1 MRKFAAIS
9 LAGIMAFGAF
19 PVMAE
24 ETSTEEAS
32 TEAATEAGSEAAE
45 SDQVENNWEPF
56 AENVTLR
63 VPVYDRG
70 VEGVP
75 DVTNNYWTQWIQE
88 NFGDKYNIT
97 VEYVPI
103 TRTDVMTSYA
113 LLAADQNLPTI
124 LMEYDYPKLST
135 WVNDGYLTSF
145 DMDAFKEVAPNYYA
159 RMEAD
164 GQIPYTTIGDETYF
178 ALASNP
184 NYNINYTW
192 QTFVRMDWLKQV
204 GYDHVPTKRDEYLDA
219 MKKIQEAGLCEHPGG
234 GTMITGLGSDQNH
247 AYREYPFNE
256 LDWAMYGDY
265 NIPALGTDANY
276 NLLKRANEDYNSG
289 ITDPEYYIIDS
300 ETAKA
305 NFVNGK
311 SYSYSGYVSASTD
324 FLNAFYDQNP
334 DGKLAITP
342 ISSEVDESGEDGIV
356 TVPAWRAENPF
367 GMIVG
372 FSNTATDDEL
382 KAAWMYMEWLSQ
394 PENLYT
400 FQWGIEGENY
410 NLDEDGNPVTV
421 SDYNG
426 DYKQGFNNSKDYWC
440 IVKEKRTFDTVEENI
455 KADTPQDLPQNF
467 TDDIIKYY
475 YDRLAIADQYGL
487 SDCQFSVVIAAQS
500 EYQNT
505 LGELYKE
512 FRDALTMCKPEEF
525 DAMYEDYA
533 QQYADQGYQE
543 VVDERLEA
551 FQAGN
556 STRLPENQKAADA
569 E

>member
-9 LAGIMAFGAF
+9 LAGIMAFGAL

-192 QTFVRMDWLKQV
+192 QTVR
-204 GYDHVPTKRDEYLDA
+204 
-219 MKKIQEAGLCEHPGG
+219 IQISPS
-234 GTMITGLGSDQNH
+234 GS
-247 AYREYPFNE
+247 
-256 LDWAMYGDY
+256 
-265 NIPALGTDANY
+265 
-276 NLLKRANEDYNSG
+276 
-289 ITDPEYYIIDS
+289 
-300 ETAKA
+300 
-305 NFVNGK
+305 
-311 SYSYSGYVSASTD
+311 
-324 FLNAFYDQNP
+324 
-334 DGKLAITP
+334 
-342 ISSEVDESGEDGIV
+342 
-356 TVPAWRAENPF
+356 WR
-367 GMIVG
+367 G
-372 FSNTATDDEL
+372 
-382 KAAWMYMEWLSQ
+382 
-394 PENLYT
+394 
-400 FQWGIEGENY
+400 
-410 NLDEDGNPVTV
+410 
-421 SDYNG
+421 
-426 DYKQGFNNSKDYWC
+426 
-440 IVKEKRTFDTVEENI
+440 
-455 KADTPQDLPQNF
+455 
-467 TDDIIKYY
+467 
-475 YDRLAIADQYGL
+475 
-487 SDCQFSVVIAAQS
+487 
-500 EYQNT
+500 
-505 LGELYKE
+505 
-512 FRDALTMCKPEEF
+512 
-525 DAMYEDYA
+525 
-533 QQYADQGYQE
+533 
-543 VVDERLEA
+543 
-551 FQAGN
+551 
-556 STRLPENQKAADA
+556 
-569 E
+569 